1 MSQVVESIY
10 AGTNSDFDSPW
21 WPEAIPVLPSETGYM
36 RAMVTQHIVSKT
48 VRIPRMLR
56 LLRNLA
62 LRPENPN
69 LRSKAEV
76 LARSLYHYDNALHPS
91 LLDKRPASHDHGNRT
106 TNPYADASSG
116 SSRRLVIT
124 LMYEA
129 YRVLICGAI
138 QNLRSIDANLLLDI
152 DLEAVQLED
161 VEAARRIAVTAKLA
175 LAPSPD
181 VPWLALR
188 VITPLLISYGTWHRI
203 EQRLQVTN
211 CTQHPSCEASVMKA
225 ECSDMLNRALMRWN
239 RNNQVFPIEKT
250 ALVFAGGP
258 LLPEMSS
265 RNVDWEKVLRDGS

>member
-1 MSQVVESIY
+1 MVESIY
-10 AGTNSDFDSPW
+10 AGTDSEFDNPW
-21 WPEAIPVLPSETGYM
+21 WPEAIPTLPSETGYM
-36 RAMVTQHIVSKT
+36 RAMITQHIVSKT

-56 LLRNLA
+56 LLRELA
-62 LRPENPN
+62 LQPENSN

-76 LARSLYHYDNALHPS
+76 LARSLYDYDNALHPS
-91 LLDKRPASHDHGNRT
+91 LLEKRPASHDHGNRT
-106 TNPYADASSG
+106 TNPYADASSD

-124 LMYEA
+124 LMYDA

-138 QNLRSIDANLLLDI
+138 QNLGSIDGRLLLDI
-152 DLEAVQLED
+152 DHEAVQLED
-161 VEAARRIAVTAKLA
+161 VEAARKIAVTAKLA

-203 EQRLQVTN
+203 EQRIQSAN
-211 CTQHPSCEASVMKA
+211 CSEHSSREASVMKA
-225 ECSDMLNRALMRWN
+225 ECSDMLDRALMRWN
-239 RNNQVFPIEKT
+239 RNNQVFSIEKT

>member
-1 MSQVVESIY
+1 
-10 AGTNSDFDSPW
+10 
-21 WPEAIPVLPSETGYM
+21 M
-36 RAMVTQHIVSKT
+36 RAMITQHIVSKT

-56 LLRNLA
+56 LLRELA
-62 LRPENPN
+62 LRPKNSN
-69 LRSKAEV
+69 LRSKAEL
-76 LARSLYHYDNALHPS
+76 LARSLYDYDNALHPS
-91 LLDKRPASHDHGNRT
+91 LLEKGPARHGHGNRT
-106 TNPYADASSG
+106 TNIYADASSD

-124 LMYEA
+124 LLYDA

-138 QNLRSIDANLLLDI
+138 QNLRGIDGTLLLDI

-161 VEAARRIAVTAKLA
+161 VETARKIAVTAKLA

-203 EQRLQVTN
+203 EQRMQAADRSE
-211 CTQHPSCEASVMKA
+211 HPSREASLMKA
-225 ECSDMLNRALMRWN
+225 ECSELLNRALMRWN
-239 RNNQVFPIEKT
+239 RNNQVFSIERT

-265 RNVDWEKVLRDGS
+265 RNVDWKKVLREGS

>member
-1 MSQVVESIY
+1 M
-10 AGTNSDFDSPW
+10 A
-21 WPEAIPVLPSETGYM
+21 
-36 RAMVTQHIVSKT
+36 AMITQRIVSKT

-56 LLRNLA
+56 LLRELA
-62 LRPENPN
+62 LRPEHPN

-76 LARSLYHYDNALHPS
+76 LARSLYDYDTALHPS
-91 LLDKRPASHDHGNRT
+91 LLDKRPASNDHGNPR
-106 TNPYADASSG
+106 TNPYANASSD

-124 LMYEA
+124 LMYDA

-138 QNLRSIDANLLLDI
+138 QNLRNIDGNLLLDI
-152 DLEAVQLED
+152 DLGAVQQED
-161 VEAARRIAVTAKLA
+161 VEAARKIAVTAKLA

-203 EQRLQVTN
+203 EQRMQPAGQSRNL
-211 CTQHPSCEASVMKA
+211 SCEASVMKA

-239 RNNQVFPIEKT
+239 RNDQVFSIEKT

-265 RNVDWEKVLRDGS
+265 RNVDWQKVLRDGS